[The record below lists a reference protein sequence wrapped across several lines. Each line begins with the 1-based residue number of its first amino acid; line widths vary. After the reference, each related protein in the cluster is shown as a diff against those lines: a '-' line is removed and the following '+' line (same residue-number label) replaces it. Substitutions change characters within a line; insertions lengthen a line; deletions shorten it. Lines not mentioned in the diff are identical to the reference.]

1 MTALKLPGYQ
11 NDLLG
16 ELRHSFIHSFT
27 LGESPY
33 NKEFVNNMA
42 KLVLTDEDDKQG
54 FVHVVSIVS
63 FPHQSSEWFQ
73 LSFAY

>member
-16 ELRHSFIHSFT
+16 ELRHSFT
-27 LGESPY
+27 LGESLY
-33 NKEFVNNMA
+33 NWEFVNNMA

-54 FVHVVSIVS
+54 FVHVMSIVYCQFS
-63 FPHQSSEWFQ
+63 
-73 LSFAY
+73 